1 MQPFHGILPALVT
14 PLDSAGNLKPAVLE
28 RLIQHLYEAGVDGL
42 YVAGNTGEGRD
53 LPVATREALV
63 EMAIRNSPPGKQVIV
78 HVGAYQLADA
88 RRLARHAYQH
98 GAAAISSLP
107 PGPQYNFSETCFWYE
122 SLAGAAAIPLIVYHF
137 PSLGPPLQ
145 LGQLES
151 LLELPQVVGIKFTSF
166 DLYTLRQLVATG
178 KVVFNGHDEVL
189 AAGLLM
195 GAHGGIGSTYN
206 LMPELFVKLYS
217 QASTGRWKES
227 IETQDRINGL
237 IRLLLGFPFL
247 PALKQ
252 VLDWQG
258 FDCGAAV
265 APRAGLSAEQEQ
277 NLRQGFEAWLAS

>member
-14 PLDSAGNLKPAVLE
+14 PLDSAGNLKPAALE
-28 RLIQHLYEAGVDGL
+28 RLIQHLYESGVDGL

-53 LPVATREALV
+53 LPVAIRESLV

-98 GAAAISSLP
+98 GATAISSLP
-107 PGPQYNFSETCFWYE
+107 PGPQYNFSETCSWYE

-145 LGQLES
+145 RVQLED

-206 LMPELFVKLYS
+206 LMPELFVKLAG
-217 QASTGRWKES
+217 QAAAGQWKEAV
-227 IETQDRINGL
+227 ETQDRINAL
-237 IRLLLGFPFL
+237 IKLLLFFPFL
-247 PALKQ
+247 PALKK
-252 VLDWQG
+252 VLAWQG

-265 APRAGLSAEQEQ
+265 APRAGLSSDQEEL
-277 NLRQGFEAWLAS
+277 LRLGFDVWQSS